1 MVAIGWIKLQT
12 KLNIAFY
19 DIFSKLSEY
28 AHETE
33 SFGHLQTLK
42 IIYVQLV
49 IIDYFYTGKFRASL
63 KILSI

>member
-1 MVAIGWIKLQT
+1 MFSSYKVYLIIVYHSAMVAIGWIKLQT

-33 SFGHLQTLK
+33 SFDHLQTLK
-42 IIYVQLV
+42 IIYDQEV
-49 IIDYFYTGKFRASL
+49 IID
-63 KILSI
+63 